1 MHLNIPPIIPY
12 AIGAMLVI
20 FGILRAKYLSA
31 PRTPRMTEEDAETS
45 TNLPLV
51 RGKEQRRHL
60 RMGVVWVLL
69 GLFLLISTYVQAHR
83 R

>member
-20 FGILRAKYLSA
+20 FGVLRAKYLGA
-31 PRTPRMTEEDAETS
+31 PRSPRITEEDAETS
-45 TNLPLV
+45 TNQPPV
-51 RGKEQRRHL
+51 RGKEQRRHR

-69 GLFLLISTYVQAHR
+69 GLFLVVSTYVQTHR